1 MKVEHFPTQ
10 ERLSTALAEVLA
22 TEFCRESDAPRLVM
36 LAGGKTPL
44 AAYKLVADGGH
55 TADVDLHLCLSDER
69 LVPIGSAESNA
80 GQLTALAYEL
90 NVTQERRIFPD
101 TSRLLPD
108 AAQAYHN
115 ELAAFLARGG
125 HIALGLLGLGA
136 DGHTASLF
144 SLDDIERGHGRYA
157 IPVLRENGPH
167 RVSVTADFLA
177 LTERL
182 IFVAA
187 GAEKQ
192 AMLWRLCHEPET
204 IPAGAA
210 VAHAPRVE
218 CWFAE

>member
-1 MKVEHFPTQ
+1 MNVERFPNQ
-10 ERLSTALAEVLA
+10 EQLSTALAELLA
-22 TEFCRESDAPRLVM
+22 TEVCRESDAPRLVM

-44 AAYKLVADGGH
+44 AAYKIVADGGH
-55 TADVDLHLCLSDER
+55 TADADLHLCLSDER
-69 LVPIGSAESNA
+69 LVPTDSPESNT
-80 GQLTALAYEL
+80 GHLTALVYEL

-101 TSRLLPD
+101 THRLLPD
-108 AAQAYHN
+108 AAQTYHN
-115 ELAAFLARGG
+115 ELATFLARGG
-125 HIALGLLGLGA
+125 QVTLGLLGLGA

-157 IPVLRENGPH
+157 IPVQRENGPH
-167 RVSVTADFLA
+167 RISVTADFLA

-210 VAHAPRVE
+210 VARAPRVE